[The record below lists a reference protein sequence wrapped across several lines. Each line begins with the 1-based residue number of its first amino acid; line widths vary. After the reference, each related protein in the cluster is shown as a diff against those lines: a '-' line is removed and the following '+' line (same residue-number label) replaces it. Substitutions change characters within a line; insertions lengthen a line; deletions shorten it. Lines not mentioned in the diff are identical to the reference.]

1 MLLLMNA
8 LAQLTWILLLEG
20 YRIGC
25 MASEAEGRLHHQL
38 FENGYNKRPLPVVNA
53 SDILTVYFDLAVTQ
67 IVDVDEK
74 NQVFTSK
81 VWMKQVWTDPKLWW
95 DPKDFSDITNIKVPT
110 QKIWIPD
117 ILIYNNADGPFGIS
131 SKTWANINYNGT
143 VTWFPPIVYKSSC
156 RINVRY
162 YPFDE
167 QNCTMKFGSWTYDGD
182 ALNLLPLKQEAGRK
196 DYWENGEWVMK
207 ESPCFRNVK
216 KYLCCESL
224 YIDITC
230 HFILRRKPLYY
241 FAYLL
246 MPCGLISFNTV
257 LVFYLPPDISEKMA
271 LCTSVLLSMAV
282 FLLLVTQQIP
292 ANATDFP
299 LIVKYLLFTMVV
311 VSSSIVFTVFI
322 LNIRFRSP
330 QTHTMPKWVRWLM
343 IDTLPKYLWMK
354 RPERYSLRYRNV
366 GVSITRDALGP
377 SNFLDTRKI
386 VMENKGNNYTVRM
399 RAELDNDDESDNDLQ
414 GNMQP
419 LRYLPTGH
427 VDPECTEAM
436 IVNNAIE
443 EIMYLTTRCSN
454 EEDDKREKEDWKYIA
469 MVVDRIFLIAYLCA
483 VFAGNA
489 GIIFESPHA
498 KEFFFG
504 A

>member
-1 MLLLMNA
+1 MPLLMQQ
-8 LAQLTWILLLEG
+8 LAWILLLEG

-25 MASEAEGRLHHQL
+25 LASEAENNLHKHL
-38 FENGYNKRPLPVVNA
+38 FNGSYNTRPLPVVNA
-53 SDILTVYFDLAVTQ
+53 SDILTVFFDLAVTQ

-81 VWMKQVWTDPKLWW
+81 VWMKQVWTDPKLHWN
-95 DPKDFSDITNIKVPT
+95 PEDFEGIKNIKVPT
-110 QKIWIPD
+110 SKIWIPD
-117 ILIYNNADGPFGIS
+117 ILIYNNADGPFGID
-131 SKTWANINYNGT
+131 SKAWANIAHNGT
-143 VTWFPPIVYKSSC
+143 VTWFPPVVYRSSC
-156 RINVRY
+156 KINVRY

-167 QNCTMKFGSWTYDGD
+167 QNCTMKFGSWTYDGGVVD
-182 ALNLLPLKQEAGRK
+182 LVPLNNKAGRK
-196 DYWENGEWVMK
+196 DYWENGEWQMK
-207 ESPCFRNVK
+207 ESPCIRHVQ
-216 KYLCCESL
+216 KYLCCEYP

-230 HFILRRKPLYY
+230 SFILRRKPLYY

-246 MPCGLISFNTV
+246 LPCGLISFNTV
-257 LVFYLPPDISEKMA
+257 LVFYLPPDISEKMS

-343 IDTLPKYLWMK
+343 INTLPKYLGIK
-354 RPERYSLRYRNV
+354 RPERYSLRYRTV
-366 GVSITRDALGP
+366 GVTITRDAL
-377 SNFLDTRKI
+377 SSSYLDARKI
-386 VMENKGNNYTVRM
+386 IMENKGNNYNVRM
-399 RAELDNDDESDNDLQ
+399 RNEMENETETESDSDLHQ
-414 GNMQP
+414 GGMQP
-419 LRYLPTGH
+419 LRYLPTTH
-427 VDPECTEAM
+427 VGTKCPEAM
-436 IVNNAIE
+436 VVNNAIE
-443 EIMYLTTRCSN
+443 EIMYLTSQCAN

-469 MVVDRIFLIAYLCA
+469 MVVDRIFLIGYLCA
-483 VFAGNA
+483 LFAGNV
-489 GIIFESPHA
+489 GIIFESPNA

-504 A
+504 G